1 MLYMKKDPSAAQH
14 LATTSVSSCQI
25 LITRLFFSENLK
37 FQKNLKKKCSEDSGG
52 VNHHKHTYLSNS

>member
-25 LITRLFFSENLK
+25 LITRLFFSRK
-37 FQKNLKKKCSEDSGG
+37 FKVSKKIKKKCSEDNGG
-52 VNHHKHTYLSNS
+52 VNHHKHTYLSYS